1 MAVTL
6 KNIKMGGYELL
17 SSISLIQINNEKID
31 FDLPDEVE
39 GDLHVSVVF
48 RSDENTNQPY
58 FELNAISSFELEMV
72 FVNVGKSG
80 SVRNE
85 PIPIGTYQKD
95 FDLFFNFSGK
105 GLESTSKHEI
115 TLNFFI
121 KKHGNTTK

>member
-1 MAVTL
+1 MAVLL
-6 KNIKMGGYELL
+6 KNVRMGSYELL
-17 SSISLIQINNEKID
+17 ASISLIQINNEKID
-31 FDLPDEVE
+31 FVLPDEVE

-48 RSDENTNQPY
+48 KSDENTSLPY
-58 FELNAISSFELEMV
+58 FSLNAISLFELEMV

-85 PIPIGTYQKD
+85 PILIGTYKNE

-105 GLESTSKHEI
+105 GLDSISKHEL

-121 KKHGNTTK
+121 KKHGNTTE

>member
-1 MAVTL
+1 MAVSL
-6 KNIKMGGYELL
+6 KNIRMGCYELL
-17 SSISLIQINNEKID
+17 ASISLIQINNEKID

-39 GDLHVSVVF
+39 GDLHISVVF
-48 RSDENTNQPY
+48 KSDESSNQPY

-85 PIPIGTYQKD
+85 PIPIGTYKD
-95 FDLFFNFSGK
+95 NFDLFFNFSGK
-105 GLESTSKHEI
+105 GLDSTSKHEL

-121 KKHGNTTK
+121 KEHGNTTE